1 MKRKSKLLLLA
12 LLVLIMSTFFATSA
26 FAAPRLN
33 KTKHTMI
40 AGESFT
46 LKVTGTK
53 KKVVWSSSNKKIATV
68 SKTGKVKA
76 LKAGEVIIKA
86 KVAGKTLKCKILVF
100 GNKSQWVSSTLP
112 NNSSSDTLIFTFHQD
127 GWYVARFYAQVWDT
141 KNQGFINICSD
152 SCAIGQKCTLK
163 IDISRYEVNRVG
175 YQIWFFGWDND
186 YMNIPWANTNYATDF
201 TLSGYGDYPEFTW
214 K

>member
-12 LLVLIMSTFFATSA
+12 LLVLTMSTFFATSA
-26 FAAPRLN
+26 FAAPKLN
-33 KTKHTMI
+33 KTEHTII
-40 AGESFT
+40 AGRSFT

-76 LKAGEVIIKA
+76 LKAGEVTIKA
-86 KVAGKTLKCKILVF
+86 KVAGKTLKCKVLVF
-100 GNKSQWVSSTLP
+100 GNKSQWVTSTVP
-112 NNSSSDTLIFTFHQD
+112 NNSSSNTVKFTFHQN
-127 GWYVARFYAQVWDT
+127 GWYVARFYAKTWDHKKQDFT
-141 KNQGFINICSD
+141 NIYSD
-152 SCAIGQKCTLK
+152 SCSKGQKCTLE
-163 IDISRYEVNRVG
+163 IDTSRYEINRVG

-186 YMNIPWANTNYATDF
+186 YMNLPWANTDYAKDF